1 MTSWCV
7 EPKAFVAF
15 AQAGKQLKLCGVC
28 RGVCFFCF
36 CVVRLLRVGKLR
48 AILKVAW
55 QTQDF
60 YQDFHE
66 N

>member
-1 MTSWCV
+1 MTSWCAA
-7 EPKAFVAF
+7 KAFVAF
-15 AQAGKQLKLCGVC
+15 AQAGKLCGTPWIF
-28 RGVCFFCF
+28 FFCF